1 MILVVGMNRDYIRTT
16 YIRSRDAVC
25 DHFSSSL
32 VDVAYVDYDCDDAI
46 DVVRISVESTTDLR
60 DAKDIAWILDVV
72 RSTLNEIGEND
83 AQLEIILC
91 D

>member
-1 MILVVGMNRDYIRTT
+1 MNRDYILATH
-16 YIRSRDAVC
+16 IRSRDAVC

-32 VDVAYVDYDCDDAI
+32 VDVAYADYDRDDEA

-60 DAKDIAWILDVV
+60 AAKDIAWILDVLQ
-72 RSTLNEIGEND
+72 STLHEIGEND
-83 AQLEIILC
+83 AQLEIVLC